1 MLGYDVVNLKYG
13 MMGWTEN
20 DDVLATTRFDPATSP
35 DYPVEG
41 TAVAGGSPE
50 ATPVPELPETG
61 GVPFP
66 VEGVLVGFGALTAAA
81 GVYLRR
87 RKAA

>member
-1 MLGYDVVNLKYG
+1 MVVALGARKKPRLFRAEEAAAEAPVA
-13 MMGWTEN
+13 E
-20 DDVLATTRFDPATSP
+20 AEAPA
-35 DYPVEG
+35 E
-41 TAVAGGSPE
+41 AEAEPE
-50 ATPVPELPETG
+50 TLPETG

-66 VEGVLVGFGALTAAA
+66 VEGVLIGFGTLTAAA